1 MKRAL
6 LLLAAAGLTVTA
18 EVKLTRQTDRI
29 DVEVDGKPFTA
40 FYSGGSAPKPYLHP
54 LTTVSGKRITR
65 GYPMEQIEGET
76 KDHPHHRGLWF
87 THGDVNG
94 YDFWVNEKST
104 RPQDAAKRGLI
115 VLKKIEEVKSGKKQ
129 GSIRASFE
137 WQSPT
142 GEPLLTETRTM
153 IFHGDAMNRMVDFDV
168 SFSAIQKTK
177 FGDTKEGFFA
187 IRLRDELTENR
198 GTGTLINAEG
208 ATRMASTWGKASPWM
223 DYSGTLE
230 GEKLGVAIFDHPSNP
245 KHPTYWHCRDY
256 GLFAANPFGEH
267 DFFRDKTRDGGVTL
281 DPGKSL
287 RFRFRVVVHQGDT
300 KEAKLAEAYR
310 AWAGR

>member
-104 RPQDAAKRGLI
+104 RRRHAA
-115 VLKKIEEVKSGKKQ
+115 
-129 GSIRASFE
+129 
-137 WQSPT
+137 
-142 GEPLLTETRTM
+142 
-153 IFHGDAMNRMVDFDV
+153 
-168 SFSAIQKTK
+168 SA
-177 FGDTKEGFFA
+177 
-187 IRLRDELTENR
+187 
-198 GTGTLINAEG
+198 
-208 ATRMASTWGKASPWM
+208 
-223 DYSGTLE
+223 
-230 GEKLGVAIFDHPSNP
+230 V
-245 KHPTYWHCRDY
+245 
-256 GLFAANPFGEH
+256 
-267 DFFRDKTRDGGVTL
+267 
-281 DPGKSL
+281 
-287 RFRFRVVVHQGDT
+287 
-300 KEAKLAEAYR
+300 
-310 AWAGR
+310 